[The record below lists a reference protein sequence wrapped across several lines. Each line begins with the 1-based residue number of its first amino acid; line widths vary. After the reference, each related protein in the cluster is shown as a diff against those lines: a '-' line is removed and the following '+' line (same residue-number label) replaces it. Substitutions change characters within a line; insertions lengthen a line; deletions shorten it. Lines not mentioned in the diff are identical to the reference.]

1 MSMWEGKG
9 RHGGWLNHLEG
20 PAIIEG
26 HTMKKVL
33 FLHYSAYQGQKLG
46 VLLKLVSMELN
57 HIWGNCISFPTNKGS
72 QSD

>member
-26 HTMKKVL
+26 HIMKKVL
-33 FLHYSAYQGQKLG
+33 FLHYSAYQGQKLRG
-46 VLLKLVSMELN
+46 AINVSLHGIKSYM
-57 HIWGNCISFPTNKGS
+57 G
-72 QSD
+72 